1 MRIRE
6 LTFHNFRSF
15 RGERR
20 ISFVDPLTD
29 TVRPVTVLAGSNGCG
44 KTTVLEAIEALL
56 AYKLLPSASYDL
68 IQEIHENGAA
78 KLIMELSPTDL
89 PLLSDRKIKEIE
101 SSPQQNNDPR
111 QLPIDLPSLSDRE
124 LKEIELNSEQNNG
137 IQQLIIKIDK
147 KTPISPLSKIEPF
160 VLDELSDQEHRVLEL
175 ISKGYTNKDIAD
187 ALSLGEGTARNYV
200 SSVFSKL
207 GVSNRT
213 EAATYFLRQKWHAP
227 QQKGGLISSDQTG
240 GVLYFPYDRYLEL
253 TEGGAIEP
261 PIEQQPWLFHFSPTD
276 RWQHSLEQLWVWQN
290 YLDLEAGNQNRQNLA
305 PFVKS
310 VEDVLGED
318 RRITISKGRVR
329 VPVEWKHE
337 GERPTV
343 RLDQLP
349 SGEQQVLLLFGE
361 LARRRRQGCVIMIDE
376 IENSLH
382 PTLQRLVMWNLERIA
397 REWDAQIIV
406 TTHSW
411 EVINWVRGSAF
422 INLDYPEDHFDQPVP
437 KIPAEAPGL

>member
-6 LTFHNFRSF
+6 IIFHNFRSF

-56 AYKLLPSASYDL
+56 SYELFPNTPNDLL
-68 IQEIHENGAA
+68 QEIYEDGAA
-78 KLIMELSPTDL
+78 KLVLEFSGTDL
-89 PLLSDRKIKEIE
+89 PPLSNHKLEEINAISRQVNDDKRLTIEIDKRTSMPPSRQTAPGLLD
-101 SSPQQNNDPR
+101 
-111 QLPIDLPSLSDRE
+111 DLNDRE
-124 LKEIELNSEQNNG
+124 Y
-137 IQQLIIKIDK
+137 
-147 KTPISPLSKIEPF
+147 
-160 VLDELSDQEHRVLEL
+160 HVLEL

-207 GVSNRT
+207 DVSNRT
-213 EAATYFLRQKWHAP
+213 EAATYFLHQKWDVPP
-227 QQKGGLISSDQTG
+227 QNIIKDNQTG
-240 GVLYFPYDRYLEL
+240 GVLYFPYNRSLEL
-253 TEGGAIEP
+253 RDEAP
-261 PIEQQPWLFHFSPTD
+261 PIQPPTDEQPWLFRFSFAE
-276 RWQHSLEQLWVWQN
+276 RWGNSLQQLWVWQN
-290 YLDLEAGNQNRQNLA
+290 YLDLEAGNKDRQYLA

-310 VEDVLGED
+310 VEAVLGED
-318 RRITISKGRVR
+318 RRITISKGQVR
-329 VPVEWKHE
+329 VPVSWERE
-337 GERPTV
+337 GKRPTV

-422 INLDYPEDHFDQPVP
+422 INLDYPEDHFDEPVP
-437 KIPAEAPGL
+437 KIPAETPAL